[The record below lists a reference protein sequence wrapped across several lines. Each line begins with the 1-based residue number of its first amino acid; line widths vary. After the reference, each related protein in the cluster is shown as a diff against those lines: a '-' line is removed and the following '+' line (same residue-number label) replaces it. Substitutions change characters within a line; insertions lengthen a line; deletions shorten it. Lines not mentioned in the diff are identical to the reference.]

1 MGWKADL
8 VKSLQK
14 QGLWQEA
21 AALAKNTNAKATTA
35 YVPETEYVVRQG
47 ESPFSVAR
55 TLLGSGATEQQ
66 VAAFAQ
72 QQGLLEPLKTGEVI
86 KIAPTYLSS
95 SARPTQDYMSAAT
108 AQSALLGY
116 KPAIEAL
123 GAPAS
128 QAAPSVAPAT
138 SQTSRGG
145 YAAPNQPSAFSY
157 IPQGASPSTP
167 SAYTRGGVA
176 NIITGINAVGGV
188 STQGAPSAFSFVPSA
203 ASPSTPS
210 VYNQQVTALPAAQQ
224 GRTGFDPIA
233 GVAPLST
240 GFTYGPTT
248 GINAVGG
255 VSTTA
260 PSSQPYYQQSAMRP
274 STRGTATTL
283 EAAFNASAE
292 RQYGYFQA
300 FLKEPEPSAPST
312 AAKHDQ
318 AWQFRA
324 ATWVQD
330 TMVRNTLNMF
340 DRAIQTGN
348 SQDLPVAVP
357 PNVFATIA
365 SGQKISPDEFAAT
378 FGFAF
383 DASVNAWVRGISVNA
398 TSTDDYKST
407 LYNYLRNPSK
417 PIGVY
422 PIRGGAKRGEQ
433 SQGAQYNYD
442 NPSQPEYLSGYG
454 GYSESGLVRWS
465 WGFG

>member
-1 MGWKADL
+1 MGWKSSL

-14 QGLWQEA
+14 QGLWKEA

-35 YVPETEYVVRQG
+35 YVPETEYVVKQG

-55 TLLGSGATEQQ
+55 TLLGGGATEQQ

-86 KIAPTYLSS
+86 KIAPTYLSP

-108 AQSALLGY
+108 AQSALPGY
-116 KPAIEAL
+116 KPAIEAF
-123 GAPAS
+123 GAAGTPSS
-128 QAAPSVAPAT
+128 QIATQAPTTGLNAIVGGVVQSAPL
-138 SQTSRGG
+138 SRGG
-145 YAAPNQPSAFSY
+145 FAAPARPSALSYIPTAASPSTPSVYNQQAGRAGGGFAAPNQPSAVSY

-167 SAYTRGGVA
+167 SVY
-176 NIITGINAVGGV
+176 
-188 STQGAPSAFSFVPSA
+188 TQGNQGNVAAPPRVGIGTTVGTVSATPASPPSA
-203 ASPSTPS
+203 
-210 VYNQQVTALPAAQQ
+210 
-224 GRTGFDPIA
+224 
-233 GVAPLST
+233 
-240 GFTYGPTT
+240 
-248 GINAVGG
+248 
-255 VSTTA
+255 
-260 PSSQPYYQQSAMRP
+260 
-274 STRGTATTL
+274 

-300 FLKEPEPSAPST
+300 FLKEPEPSTPST

-340 DRAIQTGN
+340 ASATQTGN
-348 SQDLPVAVP
+348 PQDLPVAVP

-365 SGQKISPDEFAAT
+365 SGQKISPDEFAAA

-398 TSTDDYKST
+398 TSTDDYKSS
-407 LYNYLRNPSK
+407 LYSYLRNPSK

-433 SQGAQYNYD
+433 SLGAQYDYS
-442 NPSQPEYLSGYG
+442 NPSNPEYLGGYG
-454 GYSESGLVRWS
+454 GYSDSGLVRWS

>member
-14 QGLWQEA
+14 QGLWKEA
-21 AALAKNTNAKATTA
+21 TALAKNTNAKATTA

-210 VYNQQVTALPAAQQ
+210 VYNQQGNQGVTPPGARTGIGTTAGTVSATPALP
-224 GRTGFDPIA
+224 
-233 GVAPLST
+233 
-240 GFTYGPTT
+240 PT
-248 GINAVGG
+248 A
-255 VSTTA
+255 
-260 PSSQPYYQQSAMRP
+260 
-274 STRGTATTL
+274 
-283 EAAFNASAE
+283 EAAFNASVE

-300 FLKEPEPSAPST
+300 FYKEPEPSAPSS

>member
-86 KIAPTYLSS
+86 KIAPTYLSP

-116 KPAIEAL
+116 KPAIEAF
-123 GAPAS
+123 GAAGTPGAQTTAQTTAQPAGGTT
-128 QAAPSVAPAT
+128 PT
-138 SQTSRGG
+138 RGG
-145 YAAPNQPSAFSY
+145 YAAPTPPSPFSY
-157 IPQGASPSTP
+157 IPL
-167 SAYTRGGVA
+167 
-176 NIITGINAVGGV
+176 
-188 STQGAPSAFSFVPSA
+188 A

-224 GRTGFDPIA
+224 GKTGFDPIA
-233 GVAPLST
+233 GVAPPST
-240 GFTYGPTT
+240 GFAHGPTT

-260 PSSQPYYQQSAMRP
+260 PSSQPYYQQSSMRP
-274 STRGTATTL
+274 STRGTTTTP

-300 FLKEPEPSAPST
+300 FLKEPEPSTPST

-340 DRAIQTGN
+340 ASATQTGN
-348 SQDLPVAVP
+348 PQDLPVAVP

-365 SGQKISPDEFAAT
+365 SGQKISPDEFAAA

-398 TSTDDYKST
+398 TSTDDYKSS
-407 LYNYLRNPSK
+407 LYSYLRNPPK

-433 SQGAQYNYD
+433 SLGAQYDYS
-442 NPSQPEYLSGYG
+442 NPSNPEYLGGYG
-454 GYSESGLVRWS
+454 GDSDRGLVRWG